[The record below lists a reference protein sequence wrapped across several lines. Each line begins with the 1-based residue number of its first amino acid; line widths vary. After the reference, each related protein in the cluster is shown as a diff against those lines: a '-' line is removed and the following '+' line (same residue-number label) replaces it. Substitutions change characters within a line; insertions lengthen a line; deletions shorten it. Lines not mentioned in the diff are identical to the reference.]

1 MRQLPEILKTV
12 NDLDFLASTNDQYWI
27 DANLNL
33 KKGFEYPIPHQ
44 NVLDEINGSFTEQF
58 RNQEVNIPELT
69 DVQFAELLNKVDLTP
84 LGIFISRV
92 GVDHHYHVNTGMGEN
107 NFHLKVDLKLIPT
120 IMDEYNKTV
129 ASICF
134 ISGQITIGNKTLFAV
149 TLKYLGVNHLAGLHS
164 VIHNFKYGVS
174 NHELGCWLRFWQTLT
189 HKEHLT
195 LLEYQSQIH

>member
-12 NDLDFLASTNDQYWI
+12 NDLDFLAASNDQYWI

-44 NVLDEINGSFTEQF
+44 NVLDEINGSFTKQF
-58 RNQEVNIPELT
+58 RNRKVNIPELT
-69 DVQFAELLNKVDLTP
+69 DVQFTELLNKVDLTP
-84 LGIFISRV
+84 LGVFISRA

-120 IMDEYNKTV
+120 IMDEFNSPL

-134 ISGQITIGNKTLFAV
+134 ISGQITIGDKTLFAV
-149 TLKYLGVNHLAGLHS
+149 TIKYLGVNYLAGLHS

-174 NHELGCWLRFWQTLT
+174 NHELGCWLRYWRTLT
-189 HKEHLT
+189 NTEHLT